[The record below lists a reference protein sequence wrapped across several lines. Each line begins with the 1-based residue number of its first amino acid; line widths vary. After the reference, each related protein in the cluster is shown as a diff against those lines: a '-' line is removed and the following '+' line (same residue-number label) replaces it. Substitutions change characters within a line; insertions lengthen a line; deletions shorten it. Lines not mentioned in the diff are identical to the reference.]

1 MEGNTPH
8 SAGAPGPHLP
18 AKEVIRLVEFDFIEK
33 ALDVLAEW
41 VAAFKNSDLDNQ
53 LSALKARYSNLSS
66 SSIKGT
72 LGNDEIILERN
83 RIRSDILEFCKLL
96 EKLGPPP
103 PAANQSGVIAHN
115 IPGEMKMGLVH
126 QCTVRIAQEEFVL
139 LKDFSP
145 AAPVESLRISDEMEV
160 ELNDITGNA
169 FEIKTYNR
177 KTQTILEGEATEWV
191 FYVKPLLTG
200 THILQLKAAMKM
212 IGPDGREKIKEY
224 TYENNISVETTQ
236 EASAEPVV
244 SEKWHALSDAFN
256 IFKKK
261 KKSGLF
267 AWLSSPVAAKAVFA
281 TLAVLIAA
289 AGILYYPMF
298 FPPSKK
304 EKDEKKRVD
313 VRLDIQLLRRPF
325 TVFLN
330 GDSISNWQ
338 PDGAGAGIN
347 LPGIAEGTY
356 LVKVQGSNGSCSD
369 SIFPSTERTV
379 FSLPC
384 TIIPDSFSVR
394 LTAPFEN
401 FRIFVDN
408 VRVRTTGPVLRAGA
422 GRFKTSLRVA
432 AGNRVFRVEDRNGNF
447 RCSEMRTRVDAD
459 KELNFNCNP
468 VVRYYDVG
476 IISPFQ
482 RPMVKIDGETAS
494 TDRTA
499 TEAPA
504 GWKLVF
510 RVKEGTRQ
518 FEVIDPR
525 GGHACLVQTREVNSN
540 QDIRFT
546 CRPKT
551 TTVTINLTGVNVAAG
566 RENTWLSIDG
576 ARVDRNRVRMN
587 VTLLNK
593 EEQMLTLVV
602 TGVPYGR
609 HTFKVEKEYY
619 SSQPES
625 CSSASVEISEQNR
638 TVVISCSFTKRI
650 M

>member
-8 SAGAPGPHLP
+8 SAGGSGPHLP
-18 AKEVIRLVEFDFIEK
+18 AKEIIRLVEFDFLEK
-33 ALDVLAEW
+33 ALDALTEW
-41 VAAFKNSDLDNQ
+41 VAAFKNGELEQQ

-66 SSIKGT
+66 FSIKGT
-72 LGNDEIILERN
+72 LSNDEIILERN

-96 EKLGPPP
+96 EKFGPPP
-103 PAANQSGVIAHN
+103 PGTNQSGVIAHN

-139 LKDFSP
+139 LEDFSP

-177 KTQTILEGEATEWV
+177 KTQTILEGEATEWI

-224 TYENNISVETTQ
+224 TYENNISVETTN
-236 EASAEPVV
+236 ETSAEPVI
-244 SEKWHALSDAFN
+244 SEKWHALTDAFN

-267 AWLSSPVAAKAVFA
+267 AWLSSPVAAKAVLA
-281 TLAVLIAA
+281 TSAVLIAA
-289 AGILYYPMF
+289 AGILYFPRF
-298 FPPSKK
+298 FSPSKK
-304 EKDEKKRVD
+304 EKRVD
-313 VRLDIQLLRRPF
+313 VKLDIQSLRRPF

-338 PDGAGAGIN
+338 PDSAGII
-347 LPGIAEGTY
+347 LPGIAEGPY
-356 LVKVQGSNGSCSD
+356 FVKVQGANGSCSD
-369 SIFPSTERTV
+369 SIFPSAERAS

-384 TIIPDSFSVR
+384 TIIPDSFLVT

-408 VRVRTTGPVLRAGA
+408 VRVRTAGPVLRSGA

-447 RCSEMRTRVDAD
+447 RCSDMRTRVDAD

-482 RPMVKIDGETAS
+482 RPVVKIDGETAS

-499 TEAPA
+499 TEAPS

-518 FEVIDPR
+518 FEVIDP
-525 GGHACLVQTREVNSN
+525 GGRHVCHLKTLTVTSN

-551 TTVTINLTGVNVAAG
+551 ASVTIRLRGVNADAALN
-566 RENTWLSIDG
+566 NTWVSIDG
-576 ARVDRNRVRMN
+576 ARVNRNRVSMN

-593 EEQMLTLVV
+593 NEQMLTLVV

-609 HTFKVEKEYY
+609 HTFKVEKDNY
-619 SSQPES
+619 SSQPSS
-625 CSSASVEISEQNR
+625 CSSPQVEISDINR
-638 TVVISCSFTKRI
+638 RVDITCSFSFNHI
-650 M
+650 ID